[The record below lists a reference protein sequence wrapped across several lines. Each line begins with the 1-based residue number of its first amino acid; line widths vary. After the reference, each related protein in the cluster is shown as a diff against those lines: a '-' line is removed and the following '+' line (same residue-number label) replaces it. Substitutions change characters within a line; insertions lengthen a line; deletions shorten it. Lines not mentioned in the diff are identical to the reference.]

1 VALGDCI
8 PGASDC
14 NPCPGNTACAPNS
27 TAMTTAPFTGNTLD
41 STAHS
46 EYACVCSST
55 DEVTA
60 AGLELLDTVAGCVE
74 ITVIATYCPDETDTY
89 SIVNRF
95 IFGLVSSTDT
105 NANRVN

>member
-1 VALGDCI
+1 MALGDCI

-41 STAHS
+41 STANS

-55 DEVTA
+55 DEFSATDLEVL
-60 AGLELLDTVAGCVE
+60 GLTAGCVE
-74 ITVIATYCPDETDTY
+74 RMSIVTYCPGEMVTY
-89 SIVNRF
+89 SVLQRF
-95 IFGLVSSTDT
+95 IFGAVRSCPD
-105 NANRVN
+105 NV